1 METENKVGG
10 SGEAT
15 DMMKNEDVDICR
27 ICQSPEEP
35 NNPLRH
41 PCACRG
47 SLKYVHTDCIFL
59 WINRRRL
66 THCEVQNLLSFFL
79 FPYFFI
85 ENKNILSAS
94 LLPLQICKRSY
105 SIVPVYSDN
114 APERL
119 PCQEFLKSV
128 LLRAFR
134 FMTLILPWLLAVA
147 FHSHCMFFLLADMET
162 EFENKIAFELS
173 CFFLGLLYTVE
184 IVTEITYIV
193 VLRVIYEEIART
205 EPELLRPVHL
215 IANGLRHKGVTK
227 ILLVLWKYMR
237 ILCDWW
243 HDQLLQK
250 LPFFHHVFMRGPLAL
265 AFVVPRN
272 TLLDEFGSIRRFLFF
287 LDDNTFAVLAI
298 NISWSF
304 LDYMLPYLIG
314 QAVFVLLRCLPP
326 HGWILEN
333 ISEITVGHIVL
344 LSVWLAYFKSVFTLI
359 RNPTRTRW
367 FSLSVKDT
375 LILCFK
381 IILLPWMLG
390 CWIDFCTFPLTGATV
405 SQRLEVVSD
414 YPLMAAKHWC
424 AGIGYLLVA
433 LSCMKLIQEIV
444 QKRAFWYLLDVTEP
458 NYKITKL
465 HLGSLLFA
473 FAFHGAVVVIVFHLP
488 IKTITLIN
496 RSFFPLKFGVYKD
509 EFMLGLLAAY
519 ICCPMWLANSVKQSI
534 KPIVHK
540 WVIAVSSCLKLSNF
554 LLGVPQRRDGIN
566 HNVRLAFG
574 IAEGC
579 MVSFYGSQ
587 SDTTD
592 EEDTNEQRDERF
604 VLRIGMMLALAALS
618 MFLVSTTFMALPVL
632 AGRAFFNSISF
643 YMLSFGLE
651 HDDICAFWIGLC
663 IMRKI
668 YKVTCFAYDHVV
680 ARRIDLLLKHVMKCM
695 QNVLLFSIWIF
706 VVPGLLGLLI
716 DLMIIIPIQVPLDE
730 SPVYNFLLDWL
741 IGVYVLH
748 IWIFLTLFTP
758 ITCFATVAWR
768 EKLQRIRSVGISH
781 LPFTWL
787 IRDVIGSA
795 INTLLTTLCFPYV
808 LTNSLFPVLG
818 FSREANLTVQ
828 RFVWPVLLAVMV
840 IWFSA
845 KLTRDLIIYIHQVEF
860 DNRYKVGERLVDF
873 TQDL

>member
-15 DMMKNEDVDICR
+15 DMMKNEDVVDICR

-66 THCEVQNLLSFFL
+66 THCE
-79 FPYFFI
+79 
-85 ENKNILSAS
+85 
-94 LLPLQICKRSY
+94 ICKRSY

-651 HDDICAFWIGLC
+651 HD
-663 IMRKI
+663 
-668 YKVTCFAYDHVV
+668 
-680 ARRIDLLLKHVMKCM
+680 
-695 QNVLLFSIWIF
+695 
-706 VVPGLLGLLI
+706 GLLI